1 MKQKIRMGMVGGG
14 AGAFIGEVH
23 RRAARLCGD
32 IEWVAGVFGTNYEKS
47 KEVAEGLFVPQSR
60 VYPTYEDMV
69 KGELALPANKRID
82 FVSVVTPN
90 KMHFPVSNAF
100 LKAGFHVLCEKPMT
114 YTTKEAAELKK
125 TLKESGKLFALMHNY
140 SGYPMIK
147 QAKKLVADGVLG
159 RLCKIN
165 VEYSLGWLASPNA
178 GKQAVWRV
186 DPKIAGISGCM
197 GDIGTHAEQ
206 LINYVTGL
214 KITEISCD
222 LATFVEG
229 RQLDDDGTV
238 LLRFNNG
245 ARGVIFASEVST
257 GEENNF
263 ILKIYGTKAALEWH
277 QQSPE
282 DLIVRSNDAPMQV
295 YRRGWAGTCDEAKA
309 VINLPAGH
317 PEGFLEAFSSIYR
330 AFADDIYAV
339 KAGKKPAC
347 NYPGIQDGIDEMKFL
362 AALVENSNGDK
373 KWTKL
378 K

>member
-1 MKQKIRMGMVGGG
+1 MLNKAFESDWAKIYKMDSDSPVERYI
-14 AGAFIGEVH
+14 ATTPET
-23 RRAARLCGD
+23 RAIC
-32 IEWVAGVFGTNYEKS
+32 N
-47 KEVAEGLFVPQSR
+47 
-60 VYPTYEDMV
+60 
-69 KGELALPANKRID
+69 
-82 FVSVVTPN
+82 
-90 KMHFPVSNAF
+90 
-100 LKAGFHVLCEKPMT
+100 
-114 YTTKEAAELKK
+114 
-125 TLKESGKLFALMHNY
+125 
-140 SGYPMIK
+140 
-147 QAKKLVADGVLG
+147 
-159 RLCKIN
+159 
-165 VEYSLGWLASPNA
+165 
-178 GKQAVWRV
+178 

-339 KAGKKPAC
+339 KAGSW
-347 NYPGIQDGIDEMKFL
+347 G
-362 AALVENSNGDK
+362 
-373 KWTKL
+373 
-378 K
+378 

>member
-1 MKQKIRMGMVGGG
+1 M
-14 AGAFIGEVH
+14 A
-23 RRAARLCGD
+23 RRSENR
-32 IEWVAGVFGTNYEKS
+32 
-47 KEVAEGLFVPQSR
+47 R
-60 VYPTYEDMV
+60 YP
-69 KGELALPANKRID
+69 
-82 FVSVVTPN
+82 
-90 KMHFPVSNAF
+90 
-100 LKAGFHVLCEKPMT
+100 
-114 YTTKEAAELKK
+114 
-125 TLKESGKLFALMHNY
+125 
-140 SGYPMIK
+140 
-147 QAKKLVADGVLG
+147 
-159 RLCKIN
+159 
-165 VEYSLGWLASPNA
+165 
-178 GKQAVWRV
+178 
-186 DPKIAGISGCM
+186 
-197 GDIGTHAEQ
+197 EQ

-330 AFADDIYAV
+330 AFADDIRAL
-339 KAGKKPAC
+339 KAGQKPVG
-347 NYPGIQDGIDEMKFL
+347 NYPGIQDGINEMKFL

-378 K
+378 D